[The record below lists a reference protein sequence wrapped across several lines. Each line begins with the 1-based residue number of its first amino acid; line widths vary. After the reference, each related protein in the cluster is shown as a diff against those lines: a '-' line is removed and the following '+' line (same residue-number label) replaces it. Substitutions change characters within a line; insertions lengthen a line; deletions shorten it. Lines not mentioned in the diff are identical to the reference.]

1 MFRRQAVFAAIIA
14 GVLPLVLGS
23 CSSSDALVLS
33 LKSTQALSGANRS
46 SQTLDAELA
55 DSKLAYGYDLSYKV
69 TKDLPDLGNSATA
82 WSVSARKESKTTLR
96 NLATSF
102 GLAGDVVKQSRDSF
116 SIGQDDKAGTGLWLS
131 MDVSSAWWSYS
142 SGALMGGGTI
152 SSSACS
158 PDTSKEVCNDNG
170 SFGVE
175 PPRPVNLPDKSAAIV
190 RVTEIL
196 TDAEL
201 PVSDLEL
208 SATTSEWSTEVVGT
222 IMVGKVSTNISLYFS
237 FGANGA
243 VMYASGPLV
252 ELKDAGSYPIISPTD
267 AVGRLSQMKYG
278 LVGPMARSAGD
289 ATVSSPELGTSTPQP
304 VEVQITGVRLGLM
317 QTTLTNN
324 SSILL
329 PAYTY
334 TNSDGD
340 VGTVLAVE
348 EKYFSFGD
356 SEVSDGSETP
366 TPVDTGTSG
375 GSPGEGTGAAVSPTN
390 PVALLDAESAQKLIG
405 LSEDEARKV
414 ADGLGWTVRVAMHDG
429 EAFMLTTDFQTNRVN
444 LTITK
449 GSVTAVTVG

>member
-1 MFRRQAVFAAIIA
+1 MFRRQAVFAVIIA

-23 CSSSDALVLS
+23 CGSSDALVLS
-33 LKSTQALSGANRS
+33 LKSTQEMSGANRS
-46 SQTLDAELA
+46 NPTLGAEVA

-69 TKDLPDLGNSATA
+69 TKDLPDLGNSTKA
-82 WSVSARKESKTTLR
+82 WSVSARKETKTTLR

-102 GLAGDVVKQSRDSF
+102 GLAGDVVKHSKSSF
-116 SIGQDDKAGTGLWLS
+116 SIGQDDKAGTGLWLYI
-131 MDVSSAWWSYS
+131 DVSSAWWSYS
-142 SGALMGGGTI
+142 SSAQMGGGAI

-158 PDTSKEVCNDNG
+158 PDVSKEVCNDNG

-175 PPRPVNLPDKSAAIV
+175 PPRPVNLPNKSAAIA
-190 RVTEIL
+190 RVKKIL

-201 PVSDLEL
+201 PVSNLEFT
-208 SATTSEWSTEVVGT
+208 ATTSEWSTEVVGT
-222 IMVGKVSTNISLYFS
+222 IMAGKVSTNISLYFS
-237 FGANGA
+237 FGANGD
-243 VMYASGPLV
+243 VMYASGPLL

-267 AVGRLSQMKYG
+267 AVVRLSQMKYG

-289 ATVSSPELGTSTPQP
+289 TAVSSPELDTSTPQS

-366 TPVDTGTSG
+366 TPVDPGTSG
-375 GSPGEGTGAAVSPTN
+375 GSPGAGTGAAVSPTN

-414 ADGLGWTVRVAMHDG
+414 ADGLGWIVRVAVRDG
-429 EAFMLTTDFQTNRVN
+429 EQFVLTKEFLTNRVN
-444 LTITK
+444 LTITA

>member
-1 MFRRQAVFAAIIA
+1 MFRRQAVFIA
-14 GVLPLVLGS
+14 TIACLSPVVLGS
-23 CSSSDALVLS
+23 CGSSDALVLS
-33 LKSTQALSGANRS
+33 LKSTQELSGANRS
-46 SQTLDAELA
+46 SQTLDADVA
-55 DSKLAYGYDLSYKV
+55 DSKLAFGYDLSYKV
-69 TKDLPDLGNSATA
+69 TKDLPDLGSSATA
-82 WSVSARKESKTTLR
+82 WTVSARKETKTALR

-102 GLAGDVVKQSRDSF
+102 GLPGDVVKHGKNSF

-131 MDVSSAWWSYS
+131 IDVSSAWWSYS
-142 SGALMGGGTI
+142 SGAQMGFGTI
-152 SSSACS
+152 SSSMCA
-158 PDTSKEVCNDNG
+158 PDASKEVCNDNG

-175 PPRPVNLPDKSAAIV
+175 PPPPVNLPNKSAAIA
-190 RVTEIL
+190 RVTKIL

-201 PVSDLEL
+201 PVSDFEL
-208 SATTSEWSTEVVGT
+208 TATTSDWSTEVVGT
-222 IMVGKVSTNISLYFS
+222 IMAEEVSTNISVYFS
-237 FGANGA
+237 FGANGS

-267 AVGRLSQMKYG
+267 AVGRLSQMQYG
-278 LVGPMARSAGD
+278 LVGPTARGAADSA
-289 ATVSSPELGTSTPQP
+289 VSSREPGTSPPQS

-366 TPVDTGTSG
+366 TPVDPGTSD
-375 GSPGEGTGAAVSPTN
+375 GSPGAGTGAAVSPTN

-414 ADGLGWTVRVAMHDG
+414 ADGLGWTVRVAMRDG
-429 EAFMLTTDFQTNRVN
+429 EAFMLTEDFQTNRVN
-444 LTITK
+444 LTVTK

>member
-1 MFRRQAVFAAIIA
+1 
-14 GVLPLVLGS
+14 
-23 CSSSDALVLS
+23 
-33 LKSTQALSGANRS
+33 
-46 SQTLDAELA
+46 
-55 DSKLAYGYDLSYKV
+55 
-69 TKDLPDLGNSATA
+69 
-82 WSVSARKESKTTLR
+82 
-96 NLATSF
+96 
-102 GLAGDVVKQSRDSF
+102 
-116 SIGQDDKAGTGLWLS
+116 
-131 MDVSSAWWSYS
+131 
-142 SGALMGGGTI
+142 
-152 SSSACS
+152 
-158 PDTSKEVCNDNG
+158 
-170 SFGVE
+170 
-175 PPRPVNLPDKSAAIV
+175 VNLPDKSAAIALV
-190 RVTEIL
+190 RKIL

-201 PVSDLEL
+201 PVSGFEFT
-208 SATTSEWSTEVVGT
+208 ATTSEWSTEVVGT
-222 IMVGKVSTNISLYFS
+222 IMAGKVSTNISLYFS

-243 VMYASGPLV
+243 VMYASGPLI

-267 AVGRLSQMKYG
+267 AVVRLSQMKYG

-289 ATVSSPELGTSTPQP
+289 TAVSSPEPGTSTPQS

-356 SEVSDGSETP
+356 SEVSDGTVTP
-366 TPVDTGTSG
+366 TPVDPGTSD
-375 GSPGEGTGAAVSPTN
+375 GSPGAGSWSAVDPTE
-390 PVALLDAESAQKLIG
+390 PVQLSAQKLIG

-414 ADGLGWTVRVAMHDG
+414 AEEMGWTVRVAMRDG

-444 LTITK
+444 LTITE

>member
-1 MFRRQAVFAAIIA
+1 MFRRQAVFVAIIA
-14 GVLPLVLGS
+14 GLFPVILGS
-23 CSSSDALVLS
+23 CGSSDALVLS

-55 DSKLAYGYDLSYKV
+55 DSKLAYLYDLSYKV
-69 TKDLPDLGNSATA
+69 TKDLPDLGKSATA
-82 WSVSARKESKTTLR
+82 WSVSARKEAKTALR
-96 NLATSF
+96 NLAKSF
-102 GLAGDVVKQSRDSF
+102 GLAGEVVKQSKDSF

-131 MDVSSAWWSYS
+131 IDVSSAWWSYA
-142 SGALMGGGTI
+142 SGAQMGGGTI
-152 SSSACS
+152 SSSMCA
-158 PDTSKEVCNDNG
+158 PDEEACNDTG

-175 PPRPVNLPDKSAAIV
+175 PPAPVNLPDESAAIA
-190 RVTEIL
+190 RVKKIL

-201 PVSDLEL
+201 PVSGLEFT
-208 SATTSEWSTEVVGT
+208 ATTSEWSTEVVGT
-222 IMVGKVSTNISLYFS
+222 IMAGKVSANISLYFS
-237 FGANGA
+237 FGADGD
-243 VMYASGPLV
+243 VLYASGPLL

-267 AVGRLSQMKYG
+267 AVVRLSQMKYG

-289 ATVSSPELGTSTPQP
+289 TAVSSPEPGTSTPQS

-356 SEVSDGSETP
+356 SEVSDGTVTP
-366 TPVDTGTSG
+366 TPVDPGTSD
-375 GSPGEGTGAAVSPTN
+375 GSPGAGSWSAVDPTE
-390 PVALLDAESAQKLIG
+390 PVQLSAQKLIG

-414 ADGLGWTVRVAMHDG
+414 AEEMGWTVRVAMRDG

-444 LTITK
+444 LTITE